1 MDNIK
6 NQVIS
11 KIQSSNAILIT
22 VGNSPNV
29 DQLAGCIALTL
40 MMNKLKKHGSA
51 VFSGQVPSTIDFL
64 DPQKNIEKNLDSLRD
79 FIISFSKDKAD
90 KLKYKVEEDTVKIY
104 ITPYRTSLS
113 EEDLIFSQGE
123 FNIDLII
130 TLGIKDKNDIDRAIT
145 AHGNILHDA
154 TIININLQEGSNL
167 GNLNLIDVQASSYC
181 ELLTSISKSFDQDV
195 LDEQI
200 ATALLTGIV
209 SETDRFSNSKTTPQ
223 TMALSSDL
231 MKAGANP
238 QLISSKLE
246 EEQDRSIDHTDDGLL
261 GTTKPDETDDI
272 FRIDHDSS
280 NIDVVDSV
288 NKEEELLNNDDQV
301 NPLTQDQV
309 NSPTQDQVNSPTQDQ
324 VNPPSPNQDNLAP
337 LDQDNLSPSDQD
349 NIAPSDQDNLPSP
362 DQILSPTP
370 QDDLEDK
377 VVDTIKNEDLIAGK
391 QEINQDNKVFDNQ
404 NTQPLPQISTHG
416 ESNLAVDSSVPDG
429 SSNLSSDHSEGPFPE
444 INSSDESV
452 SQFSPPPASWDE
464 ELKSNENDAES
475 YLASTSN
482 ELQPSTATSVNNN
495 DSSPDQNLNTN
506 LGIGSE
512 NFSVGNDLGSGGD
525 QVLNSNNLPN
535 SADQNSVSNQTGLDP
550 SLFTETNDGNSFGV
564 NDQAPPV
571 PPPVVPFSFSDEN

>member
-301 NPLTQDQV
+301 N
-309 NSPTQDQVNSPTQDQ
+309 SPTQDQI
-324 VNPPSPNQDNLAP
+324 NPPSPNQDNLAP

-391 QEINQDNKVFDNQ
+391 QEINQDNEVFDNQ

-495 DSSPDQNLNTN
+495 DSSPDQNLNTD